1 MGEPLTIRK
10 GRKRGLAPADVAAQ
24 IPVHTY
30 PVEAPFAHW
39 EEETRAYCYLIADN
53 TDHGYVCEA
62 GEIAGVSL
70 ADWFRAVFATD
81 LGSAPAGVQWISPRA
96 E

>member
-1 MGEPLTIRK
+1 MTVRRGS
-10 GRKRGLAPADVAAQ
+10 KRSVTPADVAAQ
-24 IPVHTY
+24 IPAHTY
-30 PVEAPFAHW
+30 PVEVPFSEWA
-39 EEETRAYCYLIADN
+39 EETKTYCYLVAGN
-53 TDHGYVCEA
+53 TEHDFVSSA

-81 LGSAPAGVQWISPRA
+81 LGCAPPGQLWISPRA

>member
-1 MGEPLTIRK
+1 MTIRK
-10 GRKRGLAPADVAAQ
+10 GSQRGVSPADVAVT

-30 PVEAPFAHW
+30 PVEVPFSEW
-39 EEETRAYCYLIADN
+39 NEETKTYCYLVAGN
-53 TDHGYVCEA
+53 TDHGFVSEA

-81 LGSAPAGVQWISPRA
+81 LGCAPPGKQWISPRA

>member
-1 MGEPLTIRK
+1 MTIR
-10 GRKRGLAPADVAAQ
+10 RSSRRGVTPANVAAQ
-24 IPVHTY
+24 ILAHTY
-30 PVEAPFAHW
+30 PLEVPFSEWA
-39 EEETRAYCYLIADN
+39 EETQAYCYAMAGN
-53 TDHGYVCEA
+53 TEHGFVSSA
-62 GEIAGVSL
+62 GELAGVSL

>member
-1 MGEPLTIRK
+1 MTVRK
-10 GRKRGLAPADVAAQ
+10 GRKRSVTPADVAAQ
-24 IPVHTY
+24 IPAHTY
-30 PVEAPFAHW
+30 PVEVPFSEW
-39 EEETRAYCYLIADN
+39 EEETKAYCYLVAGN
-53 TDHGYVCEA
+53 TDHGYVAEA

-81 LGSAPAGVQWISPRA
+81 LGCAPPGQLWISPRA